1 MFVVKFGKNEL
12 LLLVIYFWIL
22 IERNKVM
29 MNRLKNYE
37 NLF

>member
-12 LLLVIYFWIL
+12 LLLVIYLWIL

>member
-12 LLLVIYFWIL
+12 LLLVIYLWIL
-22 IERNKVM
+22 IERNKVL
-29 MNRLKNYE
+29 MNRLNNYE